1 MQAGPEVRLIQV
13 RKLMK
18 ISELVLHNFRKYD
31 EAYLQFNPQ
40 FNVLIG
46 NNGKG
51 KTTVLDALAMLLN
64 TYFQGG
70 KLTTGGGTIKA
81 SDARAVY
88 QEVEGQVFREAFTEV
103 WLEAVAVMDY
113 APSIRW
119 RRDLG
124 DRGGKAKEFV
134 KKGSDTRSQLTLD
147 QEVDLPLMLYY
158 GAGRLW
164 DKHDDVVMD
173 SPASRVAGYRYCL
186 DPKSDHKA
194 FEKWFK
200 RLSMA
205 KLQKGKDIPA
215 LAAVT
220 NAVTSCIPGARNF
233 YFDAAYDHLMIELD
247 HEGLMPFD
255 DLSDGYRNMVGII
268 ADIAHRASRLNPHL
282 GIDAATKTQGIV
294 LIDEIDLHLHPKW
307 QRRVVSDLKRAFKGL
322 QFIVSSHSPFILQ
335 SLEPGEVIDLERGLK
350 PAQAD
355 SIPNGIAAP
364 ASDAKYANRSIEDI
378 TEEVMKISVP
388 QRGDR
393 YQKMYNAAI
402 EYYRLLDEAG
412 RHITDERKSA
422 IKADLDQLS
431 SPFSE
436 NVAYHAFLEMKRLV
450 SRIDGAPP
458 VTSKADGE

>member
-1 MQAGPEVRLIQV
+1 
-13 RKLMK
+13 MK

-31 EAYLQFNPQ
+31 EAYLQFNPH

-70 KLTTGGGTIKA
+70 KLTTGGGTIKD
-81 SDARAVY
+81 SDARAVFK
-88 QEVEGQVFREAFTEV
+88 EIERQVFREPFTDV
-103 WLEAVAVMDY
+103 WLEAVCQIDEE
-113 APSIRW
+113 PPIRW

-124 DRGGKAKEFV
+124 DRGKKAKEFV
-134 KKGSDTRSQLTLD
+134 RAGVVARERVNQQPD
-147 QEVDLPLMLYY
+147 VNLPLMLYY

-164 DKHDDVVMD
+164 DKHDDVVAD
-173 SPASRVAGYRYCL
+173 SPSSRLAGYRYCL

-205 KLQKGKDIPA
+205 RLQKGKDIPA
-215 LAAVT
+215 LVAVA

-233 YFDAAYDHLMIELD
+233 YFDASYDHLMIALD

-282 GIDAATKTQGIV
+282 GVNAAIETQGIV

-307 QRRVVSDLKRAFKGL
+307 QRRVVSDLKKAFPLL

-350 PAQAD
+350 PAQAET
-355 SIPNGIAAP
+355 IPDGIAAP
-364 ASDAKYANRSIEDI
+364 ASEAKYANRSIEDI
-378 TEEVMKISVP
+378 TEEVMKIPVP

-393 YQKMYNAAI
+393 YQKMHDAAI
-402 EYYRLLDEAG
+402 EYFSLLNEASG
-412 RHITDERKSA
+412 KVSDERKEA
-422 IKADLDQLS
+422 IKANLDELS
-431 SPFSE
+431 DPFSD
-436 NVAYHAFLEMKRLV
+436 NVAYHAFLKMKRLV
-450 SRIDGAPP
+450 SGIDG
-458 VTSKADGE
+458 VSEVELKADDE

>member
-1 MQAGPEVRLIQV
+1 
-13 RKLMK
+13 MK

-31 EAYLQFNPQ
+31 EAYLQFNSH

-81 SDARAVY
+81 SDARAIFR
-88 QEVEGQVFREAFTEV
+88 EVEGQIFREEFPDV
-103 WLEAVAVMDY
+103 WLEAVAVMTD
-113 APSIRW
+113 APSVRW

-134 KKGSDTRSQLTLD
+134 KKGLETRNQVTHSQD
-147 QEVDLPLMLYY
+147 ADVDLPLMLYY

-173 SPASRVAGYRYCL
+173 SPTSRLAGYRYCL

-205 KLQKGKDIPA
+205 KLQKGKEIPA

-233 YFDAAYDHLMIELD
+233 YFDAGYDHLMVELD

-282 GIDAATKTQGIV
+282 GIDAAIKTKGIV

-307 QRRVVSDLKRAFKGL
+307 QRRVVSDLKNAFKGL

-335 SLEPGEVIDLERGLK
+335 SLEPGEVIDLERRLK
-350 PAQAD
+350 PAEAD
-355 SIPNGIAAP
+355 SIPDGIAAP
-364 ASDAKYANRSIEDI
+364 TSQAKYANRSIEDI
-378 TEEVMKISVP
+378 TEDVMKIPVP
-388 QRGDR
+388 QRGER
-393 YQKMYNAAI
+393 YQKMYDAAI
-402 EYYRLLDEAG
+402 EYYRLLDEASG
-412 RHITDERKSA
+412 NISDERKVA
-422 IKADLDQLS
+422 IKADLDRLS
-431 SPFSE
+431 SPFSD
-436 NVAYHAFLEMKRLV
+436 NVAYHAFLEVKRLISGV
-450 SRIDGAPP
+450 DGSPE
-458 VTSKADGE
+458 VNSKVDEA

>member
-1 MQAGPEVRLIQV
+1 
-13 RKLMK
+13 MK

-31 EAYLQFNPQ
+31 EAYIQFNSQ

-64 TYFQGG
+64 TYFLGG
-70 KLTTGGGTIKA
+70 KLATGGGTIKA
-81 SDARAVY
+81 SDARAVFR
-88 QEVEGQVFREAFTEV
+88 EVEGQVFREAFPEV
-103 WLEAVAVMDY
+103 WLEAVAVMGD
-113 APSIRW
+113 APPVRW
-119 RRDLG
+119 RRELG
-124 DRGGKAKEFV
+124 DRGGKAKEFA
-134 KKGSDTRSQLTLD
+134 KIGSDTRNRVVHE
-147 QEVDLPLMLYY
+147 QEVDIDLPLMLYY

-173 SPASRVAGYRYCL
+173 SPTSRLAGYRYCL

-215 LAAVT
+215 LTAVT

-233 YFDAAYDHLMIELD
+233 YFDAGYDHLMIELD

-255 DLSDGYRNMVGII
+255 ELSDGYRNMVGII

-282 GIDAATKTQGIV
+282 GINAAIKTQGIV

-307 QRRVVSDLKRAFKGL
+307 QRRVVSDLKLAFNGL

-335 SLEPGEVIDLERGLK
+335 SLEAGEVIDLERGL
-350 PAQAD
+350 
-355 SIPNGIAAP
+355 
-364 ASDAKYANRSIEDI
+364 
-378 TEEVMKISVP
+378 
-388 QRGDR
+388 
-393 YQKMYNAAI
+393 
-402 EYYRLLDEAG
+402 
-412 RHITDERKSA
+412 
-422 IKADLDQLS
+422 
-431 SPFSE
+431 
-436 NVAYHAFLEMKRLV
+436 
-450 SRIDGAPP
+450 
-458 VTSKADGE
+458 

>member
-1 MQAGPEVRLIQV
+1 
-13 RKLMK
+13 MK

-70 KLTTGGGTIKA
+70 KLTTGGGTIKD
-81 SDARAVY
+81 SDARAVFK
-88 QEVEGQVFREAFTEV
+88 EIERQVFREPFTDV
-103 WLEAVAVMDY
+103 WLEAVCQIDEE
-113 APSIRW
+113 PPIRW

-124 DRGGKAKEFV
+124 DRGKKAKEFV
-134 KKGSDTRSQLTLD
+134 KAGVVARERVNQQPD
-147 QEVDLPLMLYY
+147 VNLPLMLYY

-164 DKHDDVVMD
+164 DKHDDVVAD
-173 SPASRVAGYRYCL
+173 SPSSRLAGYRYCL

-215 LAAVT
+215 LVAVA

-233 YFDAAYDHLMIELD
+233 YFDASYDHLMIALD

-282 GIDAATKTQGIV
+282 GANAAIETQGIV

-307 QRRVVSDLKRAFKGL
+307 QRRVVSDLKKAFPLL

-355 SIPNGIAAP
+355 SIPDGIAAP
-364 ASDAKYANRSIEDI
+364 ASEAKYANRSIEDI
-378 TEEVMKISVP
+378 TEEVMNIPVP

-393 YQKMYNAAI
+393 YQKMHDAAI
-402 EYYRLLDEAG
+402 EYFSLLNEASG
-412 RHITDERKSA
+412 KVSDERKEA
-422 IKADLDQLS
+422 IKANLDELS
-431 SPFSE
+431 DPFSD
-436 NVAYHAFLEMKRLV
+436 NVAYHAFLKMKRLV
-450 SRIDGAPP
+450 SGIDGVSEVEP
-458 VTSKADGE
+458 KADDE

>member
-1 MQAGPEVRLIQV
+1 
-13 RKLMK
+13 MK

-70 KLTTGGGTIKA
+70 KLTTGGGTIKD
-81 SDARAVY
+81 SDARAVFK
-88 QEVEGQVFREAFTEV
+88 EIERQVFREPFTDV
-103 WLEAVAVMDY
+103 WLEAVCQIDEE
-113 APSIRW
+113 PPIRW

-124 DRGGKAKEFV
+124 DRGKKAKEFV
-134 KKGSDTRSQLTLD
+134 KAGVVARERVNQQPD
-147 QEVDLPLMLYY
+147 VNLPLMLYY

-164 DKHDDVVMD
+164 DKHDDVVAD
-173 SPASRVAGYRYCL
+173 SPSSRLAGYRYCL

-205 KLQKGKDIPA
+205 GLQKGKDIPA
-215 LAAVT
+215 LVAVA

-233 YFDAAYDHLMIELD
+233 YFDASYDHLMIALD

-282 GIDAATKTQGIV
+282 GVNAAIETQGIV

-307 QRRVVSDLKRAFKGL
+307 QRRVVSDLKKAFPLL

-355 SIPNGIAAP
+355 SIPDGIAAP
-364 ASDAKYANRSIEDI
+364 ASEAKYANRSIEDI
-378 TEEVMKISVP
+378 TEEVMNIPVP

-393 YQKMYNAAI
+393 YQKMHDAAI
-402 EYYRLLDEAG
+402 EYFSLLNEASG
-412 RHITDERKSA
+412 KVSDERKEA
-422 IKADLDQLS
+422 IKANLDELS
-431 SPFSE
+431 DPFSD
-436 NVAYHAFLEMKRLV
+436 NVAYHAFLKMKRLV
-450 SRIDGAPP
+450 SGIDGVSEVEP
-458 VTSKADGE
+458 KADDE

>member
-1 MQAGPEVRLIQV
+1 
-13 RKLMK
+13 MK

-31 EAYLQFNPQ
+31 EAFLQFNPQ

-81 SDARAVY
+81 SDARAVFS
-88 QEVEGQVFREAFTEV
+88 EVEGQVFRQAFSEV
-103 WLEAVAVMDY
+103 WLEAEAVVDN
-113 APSIRW
+113 APPVRW

-124 DRGGKAKEFV
+124 DRGGKAKSFV
-134 KKGSDTRSQLTLD
+134 KKG
-147 QEVDLPLMLYY
+147 QEARERVINQQDEDVDLPLLLYY

-164 DKHDDVVMD
+164 DKHDDVEMD
-173 SPASRVAGYRYCL
+173 SPSSRLAGYRYCL

-200 RLSMA
+200 RLSLA
-205 KLQKGKDIPA
+205 RLQKKKDIPA
-215 LAAVT
+215 LDSVT

-233 YFDAAYDHLMIELD
+233 YFDAEYDHLMIELD

-268 ADIAHRASRLNPHL
+268 ADIAHRASRLNPHY
-282 GIDAATKTQGIV
+282 GVDAPLKTQGIV

-307 QRRVVSDLKRAFKGL
+307 QRRVVSDLKCAFPRL
-322 QFIVSSHSPFILQ
+322 QFIVSTHSPFILQ
-335 SLEPGEVIDLERGLK
+335 SLEAGEVIDLEHGLS

-355 SIPNGIAAP
+355 SIPDGIAAP

-378 TEEVMKISVP
+378 IEEVMKIPVP
-388 QRGDR
+388 QRGER
-393 YQKMYNAAI
+393 FQKMYAAAI
-402 EYYRLLDEAG
+402 EYFRLLNEASG
-412 RHITDERKSA
+412 DVSDERMEA
-422 IKADLDQLS
+422 IKSDLDHLS
-431 SPFSE
+431 SPFSD
-436 NVAYHAFLEMKRLV
+436 NVAYHAFLQMKRL
-450 SRIDGAPP
+450 SSGIDGPP
-458 VTSKADGE
+458 EDSSPGNDV

>member
-1 MQAGPEVRLIQV
+1 
-13 RKLMK
+13 MK
-18 ISELVLHNFRKYD
+18 ITELVLHNFRKYD

-51 KTTVLDALAMLLN
+51 KTTILDALAMLLN

-70 KLTTGGGTIKA
+70 KLTTGGGTIKD
-81 SDARAVY
+81 SDARAVF

-103 WLEAVAVMDY
+103 WLEAVCQTNEE
-113 APSIRW
+113 PPIRW

-124 DRGGKAKEFV
+124 DRGKKAKDFV
-134 KKGSDTRSQLTLD
+134 RVGAEARERVIHQPH
-147 QEVDLPLMLYY
+147 VNLPLLLYY

-164 DKHDDVVMD
+164 DKHDDVVAD
-173 SPASRVAGYRYCL
+173 SPSSRLTGYRYCL

-205 KLQKGKDIPA
+205 KIQKGKDIPA
-215 LAAVT
+215 LDAVT
-220 NAVTSCIPGARNF
+220 NAVTSCIPGAQNF
-233 YFDAAYDHLMIELD
+233 YFDAGYDHLMIALD

-282 GIDAATKTQGIV
+282 GVDAAIKTQGIV

-307 QRRVVSDLKRAFKGL
+307 QRRVVSDLKNAFPLL
-322 QFIVSSHSPFILQ
+322 QFVVSSHSPFILQ

-355 SIPNGIAAP
+355 SIPDGIAAP
-364 ASDAKYANRSIEDI
+364 ASEAKYANRSIEDI
-378 TEEVMKISVP
+378 TEEVMKIPVP
-388 QRGDR
+388 QRGER
-393 YQKMYNAAI
+393 YQKMHEAAI
-402 EYYRLLDEAG
+402 EYFRLLNDAAGDVSDEQK
-412 RHITDERKSA
+412 EA
-422 IKADLDQLS
+422 IKADLDALS
-431 SPFSE
+431 DPFSD
-436 NVAYHAFLEMKRLV
+436 NVAYHAFLTMKRLV
-450 SRIDGAPP
+450 SGIDGAPEGNP
-458 VTSKADGE
+458 KADDE